1 MNHDDLKNELL
12 ALEAMEEPV
21 KEKAFYPSGWEP
33 GVIWEGRTKGGTV
46 TSSPTFDG
54 ATVDWSEILR
64 ERGLDPDVYEVDGDS
79 ISWCSYDGWK
89 RDAPGESAYSA
100 MCFSYK
106 ARVRLKRASVTGDD
120 TDLLDLYKAT
130 KKAHKAAKT
139 VEAETDETLVVNL
152 SDWQIGNGDGGGVI
166 TQLEALAA
174 LPDLIT
180 DRFKQLRRTGRAVN
194 QIVIAG
200 LGDLGEGTCGFYP
213 SQPFLTELDRRQ
225 QTRVV
230 RRGITEIVKASAGA
244 APKVTV
250 TAVGGNHGENR
261 QNMKR
266 LTGFGDN
273 DDVAVFEQVA
283 EIFQESTHDNIAFAL
298 PNERLAIA
306 LNLHGHIVAW
316 THGHLAKPQKNAAQA
331 IWDWWKDNTMGRYY
345 PAVADAN
352 IVVAGHF
359 HHFNAKEQE
368 GRTGFVCPSLT
379 AVGDW
384 YSNERGV
391 QTVPGTLTFV
401 VNQHGWNSVE
411 ILR

>member
-1 MNHDDLKNELL
+1 MNDDDLKNELL
-12 ALEAMEEPV
+12 ALEEMTEPV
-21 KEKAFYPSGWEP
+21 KEKPTYPSGWEP
-33 GVIWEGRTKGGTV
+33 GVVWSGTEGVLTT
-46 TSSPTFDG
+46 SPTFETPS
-54 ATVDWSEILR
+54 ADWSNILK

-79 ISWCSYDGWK
+79 IQWCSYDGWK

-100 MCFSYK
+100 LCFSYK
-106 ARVRLKRASVTGDD
+106 ARIRLKRPRAADDPDD
-120 TDLLDLYKAT
+120 TDLLALYRETRKART
-130 KKAHKAAKT
+130 TTPKQIDGP
-139 VEAETDETLVVNL
+139 DETFVVNL
-152 SDWQIGNGDGGGVI
+152 SDWQIGNGDGGGVT

-180 DRFKQLRRTGRAVN
+180 DRFKQMRRNGRAVN
-194 QIVIAG
+194 RIVIAG

-230 RRGITEIVKASAGA
+230 RRGITEIVKAA
-244 APKVTV
+244 AKTAPQVTV

-261 QNMKR
+261 QNSKR

-283 EIFQESTHDNIAFAL
+283 EIFHESPHTNVTFAL
-298 PNERLAIA
+298 PNNRLAIA
-306 LNLHGHIVAW
+306 LNLHDQIVAW

-331 IWDWWKDNTMGRYY
+331 LWDWWKDNTMGRYY

-352 IVVAGHF
+352 ILVAGHF
-359 HHFNAKEQE
+359 HHLNIKQQE
-368 GRTGFVCPSLT
+368 GRTVFICSSLT
-379 AVGDW
+379 PVGDW

-401 VNQHGWNSVE
+401 VNHQGWNSLEV
-411 ILR
+411 LR

>member
-1 MNHDDLKNELL
+1 MNNDDLKNELL
-12 ALEAMEEPV
+12 ALEAMPEPT
-21 KEKAFYPSGWEP
+21 KEKPTYPTGWEP
-33 GVIWEGRTKGGTV
+33 GVVWTGKEGTLT
-46 TSSPTFDG
+46 TSPTFS
-54 ATVDWSEILR
+54 APSTDWSEILR
-64 ERGLDPDVYEVDGDS
+64 ERGLDPDLYEVDGDS
-79 ISWCSYDGWK
+79 IAWCSYDGWK

-100 MCFSYK
+100 LCYSYK
-106 ARVRLKRASVTGDD
+106 AKIRLKKAVDGNPDD
-120 TDLLDLYKAT
+120 LDLLRLYRETAKARKEP
-130 KKAHKAAKT
+130 KK
-139 VEAETDETLVVNL
+139 VVGDEPATFVVNL
-152 SDWQIGNGDGGGVI
+152 SDWQIGNGDGGGVT

-180 DRFKQLRRTGRAVN
+180 DQFKLLRKQGRMVN
-194 QIVIAG
+194 KTVVAG

-230 RRGITEIVKASAGA
+230 RRGVTEIVRAVAGSC
-244 APKVTV
+244 PEVVV

-283 EIFQESTHDNIAFAL
+283 EIFREGNYPHVAFAL
-298 PNERLAIA
+298 PHDRMAIA
-306 LNLHGHIVAW
+306 LNLHGQIVAW

-331 IWDWWKDNTMGRYY
+331 LWEWWKENAMGRYY

-352 IVVAGHF
+352 ILVSGHF
-359 HHFNAKEQE
+359 HHLNMKEQE
-368 GRTGFVCPSLT
+368 GRTVFVCPSLT

-384 YSNERGV
+384 FSNERGV
-391 QTVPGTLTFV
+391 QTVPGTLTFTV
-401 VNQHGWNSVE
+401 SSSGWNDIR